1 MSSALC
7 STKAFCYIRNS
18 LKVVTIDCGDTPGA
32 GTGYSLTVIRLDN
45 VKISARWSDTNSEAI
60 LQSTLNKTL
69 VNLEPYK

>member
-7 STKAFCYIRNS
+7 NTKNFCYIRNN

-32 GTGYSLTVIRLDN
+32 GMGYSWTVIRLDN
-45 VKISARWSDTNSEAI
+45 VKISARWSDTNSEAR

-69 VNLEPYK
+69 VNLDPYK